1 MANTNDSSVPLL
13 PRPAV
18 EVGRLIALGYLAQA
32 TRARPRID
40 DSADAEGLHDF
51 RVALR
56 RLRSCLRAFRPEL
69 ESTVGRRLRRRLRRL
84 ADATGARRDLQV
96 HRAWVEEQLP
106 TLTPLEGVGAEW
118 LLEWMGQ
125 REERASQRLA
135 RVVRERFPRL
145 RRRLD
150 RRLSFYPIP
159 VSLDGGPRLE
169 PAGAAV
175 ARTLRTM
182 KLELEQALT
191 RVHSITDDR
200 EAHLARIAAKRLRYL
215 LEPFAGELSGAP
227 VLIDRLKLLQ
237 DALGDLHDVHVFAG
251 ELRDAL
257 EEVAGEGTGQPVPA
271 PPVAGGVEAPGEALH
286 GAAEGLVA
294 LAGRLRQRGDATFAD
309 FKAAWLGDAPG
320 GFFDAVEA
328 LAVAAGCAG
337 RPPREIERKYLLRE
351 LPPHALTCPA
361 EAIDQGWL
369 PGTAL
374 VERLRRIRSARGDEW
389 FRTVKVGSGVSR
401 IELEEATTLTLF
413 EHLWPL
419 TQGCRVSKR
428 RYLVPDGELTWEID
442 EFTDRDLA
450 LAEVELPRE
459 DFPVELPDWL
469 TPYLVREVT
478 GEQDYVN
485 RYLAM

>member
-1 MANTNDSSVPLL
+1 M
-13 PRPAV
+13 

-40 DSADAEGLHDF
+40 DPADAEGLHDF

-69 ESTVGRRLRRRLRRL
+69 ESTVGRRLRRRLRQL

-96 HRAWVEEQLP
+96 HGAWVEEQLQE
-106 TLTPLEGVGAEW
+106 LTARERIGAEW
-118 LLEWMGQ
+118 LLEWMAR
-125 REERASQRLA
+125 REERAGQRLA
-135 RVVRERFPRL
+135 RTVRERYPRL
-145 RRRLD
+145 RRRLE

-159 VSLDGGPRLE
+159 VSLDGETRLE

-182 KLELEQALT
+182 TLELEHALA
-191 RVHSITDDR
+191 RVHSISDDR

-215 LEPFAGELSGAP
+215 LEPFAGELPGAP

-237 DALGDLHDVHVFAG
+237 DALGDLHDVHVFVG

-257 EEVAGEGTGQPVPA
+257 EEVAGEGTDQPVPA
-271 PPVAGGVEAPGEALH
+271 PPDSGAVEPGGALD

-294 LAGRLRQRGDATFAD
+294 LAGRLRGRGERTFAD
-309 FKAAWLGDAPG
+309 FKAGWLGDAPG
-320 GFFDAVEA
+320 GFFDAVRA
-328 LAVAAGCAG
+328 LAMAAGCAG

-369 PGTAL
+369 PGTVL
-374 VERLRRIRSARGDEW
+374 VERLRRIRSARGEEW
-389 FRTVKVGSGVSR
+389 FRTVKTGSGVSR
-401 IELEEATTLTLF
+401 IELEETTTATLF
-413 EHLWPL
+413 EYLWPL

-428 RYLVPDGELTWEID
+428 RYLVPDGDLTWGID

-459 DFPVELPDWL
+459 DFPVELPEWL
-469 TPYLVREVT
+469 TPYVVREVT
-478 GEQDYVN
+478 GEQNYVN